1 MKYLSVLF
9 ILLTPYLAFSQNFS
23 GQKSLKQQID
33 QVEKQS
39 DPFTSYMLKVDNPCK
54 DSLYLKLK
62 KMPLDEMSDRQYE
75 VFKQKDKACQEYMNT
90 VQQTQPAKQ
99 SAEAAERATKAATT
113 YYIIGGAI
121 GLISTIYLFT
131 I

>member
-1 MKYLSVLF
+1 MKFLSILL
-9 ILLTPYLAFSQNFS
+9 ILLTPSLTFSQGFS
-23 GQKSLKQQID
+23 GPKSLDKQIEEVQR
-33 QVEKQS
+33 QS
-39 DPFTSYMLKVDNPCK
+39 DPLTSYMLQVDNPCK

-62 KMPLDEMSDRQYE
+62 KMPLDEMSERQYE